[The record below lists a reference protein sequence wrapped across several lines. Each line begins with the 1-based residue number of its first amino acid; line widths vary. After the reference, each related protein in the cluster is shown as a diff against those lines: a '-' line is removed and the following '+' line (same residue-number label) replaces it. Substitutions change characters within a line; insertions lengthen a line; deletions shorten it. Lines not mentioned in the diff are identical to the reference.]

1 MSEDLTVNWWY
12 RSPAGEVYGPY
23 DREEVDRYVR
33 DGRIEATGF
42 LREGPESEPWQ
53 MAESVIDELRTPVSQ
68 ADPPPD
74 PAWADAGFESEF
86 ESRIPPNP
94 PVTPPSP
101 SQNEVSPTSKVAY
114 ILLGILPGVLASVFG
129 VHNLVAG
136 HTARGATQL
145 TLSLV
150 LIWGMACIGAVIGLT
165 ICLSILTYV
174 GLLIWTI
181 VEVCTVEVDGQGRRF
196 RSG

>member
-1 MSEDLTVNWWY
+1 MPEDAAINWWY

-23 DREEVDRYVR
+23 DRAEVDRYVR
-33 DGRIEATGF
+33 DGRIEANGF

-53 MAESVIDELRTPVSQ
+53 MAESVIDDLRAPASE

-74 PAWADAGFESEF
+74 PASADAGFESNF

-101 SQNEVSPTSKVAY
+101 SQNGVSPTSKVAY

-136 HTARGATQL
+136 HTARGAIQL

-150 LIWGMACIGAVIGLT
+150 LIWGMACIGAVIGFT